1 MIYEWVLIVHL
12 CWTSQSQ
19 KNKKKQKN
27 VGLLV
32 FCAKLTKLAQEFK
45 KKKKIDGA
53 YGAIIEFNHL
63 I

>member
-1 MIYEWVLIVHL
+1 MLDFSI
-12 CWTSQSQ
+12 SKKQ
-19 KNKKKQKN
+19 KKQKN

-32 FCAKLTKLAQEFK
+32 FCAKLTQLAQEF